1 VQRIAMLGFSL
12 LVLVGCGGGKPLHA
26 SAAKEKAWVS
36 SVQDWLALESFEG
49 DFRGCDKRLAQKV
62 GSAPA
67 RDLQPLESAI
77 GRMCTDFAR
86 AYGDLDTSFK
96 KNDAAL
102 YQRSENE
109 MHRAEAQIAPV
120 RSLVDAWHPGSA
132 GGLPTKGGAVESSRI
147 EPRLSA
153 AASAV
158 AHHSVTVRCW
168 SEADWPRIKRVADAE
183 GSAGAVV
190 ADLAGL
196 ADPTAETIDLS
207 PEGCR
212 DLVAVV
218 YQGSHTGAR
227 EAFGVTLLAHEAT
240 HLRED
245 APSEAQTECYAIQRV
260 VEAAPKLG
268 LSANEAR
275 RLARTYWEDIYP
287 ENLPEYQSPECRNGG
302 PFDLHPGDSR
312 WP

>member
-1 VQRIAMLGFSL
+1 VIRTVVFCLSL
-12 LVLVGCGGGKPLHA
+12 LLLVGCGSDKPVHA
-26 SAAKEKAWVS
+26 SAAKEKAWVL

-49 DFRGCDKRLAQKV
+49 DFRGCDKRLAEKV

-67 RDLQPLESAI
+67 QDLQPLESAV
-77 GRMCTDFAR
+77 GRMCTQFAR
-86 AYGDLDTSFK
+86 AYRDLDASFK

-102 YQRSENE
+102 YERSQNE
-109 MHRAEAQIAPV
+109 MRRAEAQISPV

-132 GGLPTKGGAVESSRI
+132 AGLPTKGGVVESSRI
-147 EPRLSA
+147 EPRLSE
-153 AASAV
+153 AASVV
-158 AHHSVTVRCW
+158 AHQKVTVRCW

-183 GSAGAVV
+183 GAAGAVV

-218 YQGSHTGAR
+218 YQDSHTGAR

-240 HLRED
+240 HLR
-245 APSEAQTECYAIQRV
+245 
-260 VEAAPKLG
+260 G
-268 LSANEAR
+268 
-275 RLARTYWEDIYP
+275 RTK
-287 ENLPEYQSPECRNGG
+287 
-302 PFDLHPGDSR
+302 
-312 WP
+312 